1 MYEDDEKVQE
11 NKNLRVRHNV
21 TSLYWVVKK
30 FWREARLNDQ
40 NLTVGKRNANWAAQK
55 PSIMKATEKTPLA
68 GKNPLVFCLI
78 TDIIISVFIS
88 TIPKLTWP

>member
-40 NLTVGKRNANWAAQK
+40 NSAHG
-55 PSIMKATEKTPLA
+55 
-68 GKNPLVFCLI
+68 G
-78 TDIIISVFIS
+78 
-88 TIPKLTWP
+88 